1 MFERVLIANRG
12 EIALRVIRACRELNI
27 KPVCVFSE
35 ADRGAHYL
43 SLADQSFCIG
53 PAAASDSYLQIKNI
67 ISAAEI
73 GKAEA
78 VHPGYGFLSENSH
91 FAEVCR
97 DCNIKFIGPT
107 PEAMQKLGDKVSA
120 KEVAHKAKVPLV
132 PGSDGLLTEEA
143 VAVRVAK
150 KIGYPVLIKATAGG
164 GGKGMRVAKDE
175 AELKAG
181 LKQAAQ
187 EAEKAFKNGG
197 VYLEK
202 YIDRPRHIEVQVI
215 GDTHGNVYH
224 LWERDCSLQRR
235 HQKLVE
241 EAPGPTLPP
250 DVRKKICE
258 SAVRL
263 VKEAGYSNAGTVEF
277 LVDRDNNFYFIE
289 VNARIQVE
297 HPVTEMI
304 TGLDL
309 VKSQIRV
316 AAGEVLGFEQDQIPC
331 RGSAIEVRINAE
343 DPANNFRP
351 SPGKITKLRLPG
363 GPGVR
368 FDSHVHE
375 GYTISPNYDSM
386 IGKLIV
392 YRATR
397 EEAFATM
404 RRALDEF
411 VLEGI
416 KTTIPLLKAIFRD
429 EAFAKGEVDTTYI
442 ERELLPKW
450 TPTA

>member
-1 MFERVLIANRG
+1 M
-12 EIALRVIRACRELNI
+12 
-27 KPVCVFSE
+27 
-35 ADRGAHYL
+35 
-43 SLADQSFCIG
+43 
-53 PAAASDSYLQIKNI
+53 
-67 ISAAEI
+67 
-73 GKAEA
+73 
-78 VHPGYGFLSENSH
+78 
-91 FAEVCR
+91 
-97 DCNIKFIGPT
+97 
-107 PEAMQKLGDKVSA
+107 
-120 KEVAHKAKVPLV
+120 
-132 PGSDGLLTEEA
+132 
-143 VAVRVAK
+143 
-150 KIGYPVLIKATAGG
+150 
-164 GGKGMRVAKDE
+164 
-175 AELKAG
+175 
-181 LKQAAQ
+181 
-187 EAEKAFKNGG
+187 
-197 VYLEK
+197 
-202 YIDRPRHIEVQVI
+202 QVI